1 MDTLRIKKLSEIK
14 GLESFLHYGV
24 DVDGNIY
31 SWKNKRAKILK
42 PGWAKRRGGYLF
54 VRLSDI
60 NGNKKN
66 LFVHRLVCMAFLPC
80 DNFSLHEVNHINRNQ
95 QDNRLENLQWI
106 TSENNKKYNKVI
118 KGFVLD
124 EFITTKI
131 KEVHIASIR
140 KGLPVPDGYSF
151 LNSILEG
158 ALENHINQY
167 GLRKVMNKIPSPKY

>member
-1 MDTLRIKKLSEIK
+1 
-14 GLESFLHYGV
+14 
-24 DVDGNIY
+24 
-31 SWKNKRAKILK
+31 
-42 PGWAKRRGGYLF
+42 
-54 VRLSDI
+54 
-60 NGNKKN
+60 
-66 LFVHRLVCMAFLPC
+66 
-80 DNFSLHEVNHINRNQ
+80 
-95 QDNRLENLQWI
+95 
-106 TSENNKKYNKVI
+106 
-118 KGFVLD
+118 VLD

>member
-1 MDTLRIKKLSEIK
+1 MDTPRIKKLSDIK

-24 DVDGNIY
+24 DTEGNVY
-31 SWKNKRAKILK
+31 SWKNKKPRILR

-66 LFVHRLVCMAFLPC
+66 MFVHRLVCMAYLPC
-80 DNFSLHEVNHINRNQ
+80 GDFTLEVNHLNRNQ

-106 TSENNKKYNKVI
+106 TPNENKKYNKEV

-124 EFITTKI
+124 DYITTKI

-167 GLRKVMNKIPSPKY
+167 GLRKVMNPIPSPKY